1 MMRGLAISTLVHAS
15 VLAMAVLSWPQPK
28 NECERD
34 IERLRRE
41 TPGISSIEIIMQLPQ
56 CAASAELPIDFLEI
70 GRVSDVAAM
79 RKAETPEEKPPEA
92 EPEAAPVAEPEPE
105 PETPPPPA
113 PDEVAVPDPRRPEKT
128 PEPVPEKA
136 PPERRKELIE
146 KTPPPEK
153 KDDLDFLDDFD
164 KTLRD
169 KRTTERRPPAEP
181 DRPVLDSGDRDREG
195 AGDRRGN
202 TASLQAALRRQIG
215 YCWRGIED
223 LPREDQIDVVLR
235 VELNR
240 DGSLASN
247 VDLIS
252 PSSRP
257 IGRSGLAVDL
267 ALRAVRKCAPYKLP
281 EDDYD
286 QWKLIDVT
294 IGPRSQ

>member
-1 MMRGLAISTLVHAS
+1 MMRGLALSTLVHAS
-15 VLAMAVLSWPQPK
+15 VLALAVMSWPQPK
-28 NECERD
+28 SECDRD
-34 IERLRRE
+34 IDRLRRE
-41 TPGISSIEIIMQLPQ
+41 QPGISSIEIVMQLPQ

-70 GRVSDVAAM
+70 GRVSDVAEM
-79 RKAETPEEKPPEA
+79 RKADTPVEVPPA
-92 EPEAAPVAEPEPE
+92 AEPEPE
-105 PETPPPPA
+105 PVVEPEPEAPPPPE
-113 PDEVAVPDPRRPEKT
+113 PDEVAIPDPKAPEPEK
-128 PEPVPEKA
+128 VPEKA
-136 PPERRKELIE
+136 PEPKKEDPKRLIE
-146 KTPPPEK
+146 KTPPPK
-153 KDDLDFLDDFD
+153 KTDDLAFLDDFD
-164 KTLRD
+164 KALRD
-169 KRTTERRPPAEP
+169 KRPTERQVRTET
-181 DRPVLDSGDRDREG
+181 DRPVLANADRDREG

-247 VDLIS
+247 VNLIS
-252 PSSRP
+252 PASRP

-281 EDDYD
+281 EDDYE

>member
-15 VLAMAVLSWPQPK
+15 VLAMAVISWPQPK
-28 NECERD
+28 NACDRQ
-34 IERLRRE
+34 IEQLRRE
-41 TPGISSIEIIMQLPQ
+41 SPGISSIEIIMQLPQ
-56 CAASAELPIDFLEI
+56 CAASAELPIDFVEI

-79 RKAETPEEKPPEA
+79 RKAETPVETPPEA
-92 EPEAAPVAEPEPE
+92 EPEPVAEAEPEPPAP
-105 PETPPPPA
+105 PE
-113 PDEVAVPDPRRPEKT
+113 PDEVVIPDQKIPDE
-128 PEPVPEKA
+128 VPEKVPEKK
-136 PPERRKELIE
+136 PPEPKKELIE
-146 KTPPPEK
+146 KTPPPK
-153 KDDLDFLDDFD
+153 KTDDLDFLDDFD

-169 KRTTERRPPAEP
+169 KRQTERRPATEP
-181 DRPVLDSGDRDREG
+181 DRPVLDNADRDREG

-247 VDLIS
+247 VNLIS
-252 PSSRP
+252 PASRP

-281 EDDYD
+281 EDDYE
-286 QWKLIDVT
+286 QWQLIDVT

>member
-15 VLAMAVLSWPQPK
+15 VLAMAVVSWPQPK
-28 NECERD
+28 DDCEREID
-34 IERLRRE
+34 RLRRE
-41 TPGISSIEIIMQLPQ
+41 TPGISSIEIIMRLPQ
-56 CAASAELPIDFLEI
+56 CAASAELPIDFVEI

-79 RKAETPEEKPPEA
+79 RKAETPVEKPPA
-92 EPEAAPVAEPEPE
+92 AEPEPE
-105 PETPPPPA
+105 PVADPAPEPPPPE
-113 PDEVAVPDPRRPEKT
+113 PDEVPVPDPKT
-128 PEPVPEKA
+128 PEREK
-136 PPERRKELIE
+136 
-146 KTPPPEK
+146 PPEK
-153 KDDLDFLDDFD
+153 KLPEPKKDLIDKPPPPKKRDDLDFLDDFD

-169 KRTTERRPPAEP
+169 KQQTDRRQVTEP
-181 DRPVLDSGDRDREG
+181 DRPDLTNADRDREG

-240 DGSLASN
+240 DGSLATN

-281 EDDYD
+281 EDDYEEW
-286 QWKLIDVT
+286 QLIDVT